1 MYMSPL
7 NFTIS
12 DINGCTVISGGV
24 VNDPSR
30 FEDDSELIDF
40 AYLNDNAPTFH
51 VHYTSFLWNVG
62 EGDVQYPSDEEISLI
77 RSMYDHHDPGLFE
90 HIDFLE
96 SGSYE
101 VGNPA
106 WEYNE
111 E

>member
-7 NFTIS
+7 SFTIS

-30 FEDDSELIDF
+30 FEDDSELLDF

-51 VHYTSFLWNVG
+51 VYYTSFLWNVG

-77 RSMYDHHDPGLFE
+77 RSMYDDHDPDLFDSL
-90 HIDFLE
+90 DFLE

-101 VGNPA
+101 VDNPCLRSD
-106 WEYNE
+106 E
-111 E
+111 

>member
-7 NFTIS
+7 SFTIS

-30 FEDDSELIDF
+30 FEDDSELLDF

-51 VHYTSFLWNVG
+51 VYYTSFLWNVG
-62 EGDVQYPSDEEISLI
+62 EGDVQYPSDEEIRMI
-77 RSMYDHHDPGLFE
+77 RSMYDDHDPDLFDSL
-90 HIDFLE
+90 DFLE

-101 VGNPA
+101 VGNPCLRSD
-106 WEYNE
+106 E
-111 E
+111 